1 MYLNNFSVRVPEGT
15 EVPGG
20 YVRMNHDATF
30 TIVLG
35 NKRYEHASAV
45 LYVNGER
52 VGDFKVPAKSTIR
65 LERPV
70 NKAKK
75 FTFYKLGSSE
85 ATKIGLDASSP
96 DLGLIR
102 VVFTPERAVRW
113 VNTFPSPTYRH
124 SVYFASDGLESV
136 TTTSGGTTTASAAPK
151 GVSAGGVGLSGHS
164 DQEFVNAHI
173 GALDY
178 SQETTIHLR
187 LVYDENGDPEPL
199 TSFSSPVPPRV

>member
-20 YVRMNHDATF
+20 YVRMNHNTTF

-45 LYVNGER
+45 LYVDGER
-52 VGDFKVPAKSTIR
+52 IGDFKVPAKSSIR
-65 LERPV
+65 LERPI

-75 FTFYKLGSSE
+75 FTFYKLGTPE
-85 ATKIGLDASSP
+85 ATKTGLDGSSP

-102 VVFTPERAVRW
+102 VVFTPEERAHW
-113 VNTFPSPTYRH
+113 TYTYTPPVFRY
-124 SVYFASDGLESV
+124 VDTACYASDRLES
-136 TTTSGGTTTASAAPK
+136 TSGGAQSLTTSNAK
-151 GVSAGGVGLSGHS
+151 GMSAGGVGLSGHS
-164 DQEFVNAHI
+164 DQEFVNAHL

-178 SQETTIHLR
+178 SQQTTIHLR

-199 TSFSSPVPPRV
+199 TSFSTPVPPRV